1 MKFIPQNIRNHFL
14 ILSDL
19 HQDERGIFRRS
30 YCKNE
35 FAKHGIDFD
44 VKQGNISE
52 NFKKHTLRGF
62 HYQVPPYSQAK
73 LVRVT
78 KGKVLDVV
86 VDIRKNSPTFGKHVA
101 VELSDDNHRQ
111 LFIPRG
117 FAHAY
122 VVLSDEAIFAYKVD
136 DYYSKECDKGIIFND
151 SELNIDWKLGHSK
164 LELAERDKLLPKL
177 NETTDLFEYTDNLHV

>member
-1 MKFIPQNIRNHFL
+1 MNFIKTSIHGVVICEPIVHSDNRGYFIETYRQDKLEEL
-14 ILSDL
+14 IGYKVNFC
-19 HQDERGIFRRS
+19 QDNESKSS
-30 YCKNE
+30 Y
-35 FAKHGIDFD
+35 G
-44 VKQGNISE
+44 V
-52 NFKKHTLRGF
+52 LRGF

>member
-1 MKFIPQNIRNHFL
+1 MNFIKPSIHGVV
-14 ILSDL
+14 ICEPIVHSDNRGYFIETYR
-19 HQDERGIFRRS
+19 QDKLEEFIGYKVNFCQDNESKSS
-30 YCKNE
+30 Y
-35 FAKHGIDFD
+35 G
-44 VKQGNISE
+44 V
-52 NFKKHTLRGF
+52 LRGF